1 MRSMP
6 AASPAGSA
14 TSSVP
19 FVPTVPA
26 FPINDSKDEFARMK
40 IPFDPRLTMTA
51 LSAAFL
57 CLAPMASAVAASEQ
71 AEATGISH
79 AANQVRLAQSG
90 SMGGTI
96 GNREKSLSGSRDV
109 ESERSAHREKPRRS
123 QREAPARRSGGG
135 NFDGVWTVVSRGCS
149 GAGTGSIVVS
159 GGRIVGQGVSGS
171 ISSNGAIRS
180 VVNLGNGGVSIGSG
194 RASGRTA
201 SGIYRQSDGCTG
213 RFTAVR
219 N

>member
-1 MRSMP
+1 MSISLHLRLTAMILGMELFCFAPSV
-6 AASPAGSA
+6 ASA
-14 TSSVP
+14 T
-19 FVPTVPA
+19 
-26 FPINDSKDEFARMK
+26 
-40 IPFDPRLTMTA
+40 A
-51 LSAAFL
+51 LQKPEVIASRSAEHIL
-57 CLAPMASAVAASEQ
+57 
-71 AEATGISH
+71 
-79 AANQVRLAQSG
+79 LAQSG

-109 ESERSAHREKPRRS
+109 HSEHPAQQSRSRRT
-123 QREAPARRSGGG
+123 QRQAPARRSGG

-171 ISSNGAIRS
+171 ISSNGTIRS
-180 VVNLGNGGVSIGSG
+180 VANLGNGGVSIGSG

-201 SGIYRQSDGCTG
+201 SGIYRQTDGCTG

>member
-1 MRSMP
+1 MNISLH
-6 AASPAGSA
+6 
-14 TSSVP
+14 
-19 FVPTVPA
+19 
-26 FPINDSKDEFARMK
+26 
-40 IPFDPRLTMTA
+40 PRLVATA
-51 LSAAFL
+51 LNIAFL
-57 CLAPMASAVAASEQ
+57 CLAPTTLSASAIEQSVATAPSEAKRVQ
-71 AEATGISH
+71 
-79 AANQVRLAQSG
+79 LAQSG

-96 GNREKSLSGSRDV
+96 GNREKSLSGSHAPG
-109 ESERSAHREKPRRS
+109 SEPPAQHGKSRRS
-123 QREAPARRSGGG
+123 HREAPARRSSGSG
-135 NFDGVWTVVSRGCS
+135 NFDGAWTVVSRGCS
-149 GAGTGSIVVS
+149 GAGTGSIMVS

-171 ISSNGAIRS
+171 ISPNGAIRS